1 MSNGDTFRNVLG
13 EHKILNVVFQ
23 RFKNALMREEGAGHS
38 RWHDRMN
45 PGFPFTDPRSL
56 FFICHV
62 IDLCQRWTTEW
73 HKWNANGC
81 WSAYMCR
88 PEASRR
94 GELVPRTWAD
104 FLDELR
110 GIVQMG
116 GFATN
121 LEATFRDLARAVLC
135 LVGWLQGDPECNQTG
150 ETVRRFVHLVAQALR
165 VPPLIAPVPQPR
177 RVENAGGEGS
187 GSPVASPQ
195 PSPVALPQPSPV
207 ASPQPSPVASPQPS
221 PVASPQPSPVASPQP
236 SPVASP
242 QPSPTQKT
250 NPKGRSSGRRS
261 RGLSYEEEVARAQD
275 AINRYNLRSTQARQ
289 ERLARMKEENDAKR
303 KKEEAKGSSSK
314 ASQRRSKK

>member
-23 RFKNALMREEGAGHS
+23 RFKNALMREEGSGHS

-104 FLDELR
+104 FLNELR

-177 RVENAGGEGS
+177 RVENVGA
-187 GSPVASPQ
+187 A
-195 PSPVALPQPSPV
+195 
-207 ASPQPSPVASPQPS
+207 
-221 PVASPQPSPVASPQP
+221 
-236 SPVASP
+236 
-242 QPSPTQKT
+242 
-250 NPKGRSSGRRS
+250 GRRGRAAGR
-261 RGLSYEEEVARAQD
+261 RGRAAGRRGRAAGRRGRAAGRRGRAAGIVIFYMPMMGRRTFLKSAVD
-275 AINRYNLRSTQARQ
+275 ECRAIG
-289 ERLARMKEENDAKR
+289 E
-303 KKEEAKGSSSK
+303 
-314 ASQRRSKK
+314 